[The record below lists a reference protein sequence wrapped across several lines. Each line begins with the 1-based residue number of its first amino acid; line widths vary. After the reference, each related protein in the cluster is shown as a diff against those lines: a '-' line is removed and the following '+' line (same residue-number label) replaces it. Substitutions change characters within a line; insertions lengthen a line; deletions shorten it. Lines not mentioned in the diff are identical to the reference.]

1 MDKHK
6 NIFDLNNI
14 EKVIVSDSHKVAY
27 ELAKVAKCEEV
38 YNFDSHTDLGYG
50 GGRKVLI
57 MKLIVQIG

>member
-50 GGRKVLI
+50 GGGKS
-57 MKLIVQIG
+57 